1 MNHMIHSRRGGASNN
16 NIINIHKHIDLTST
30 LIINKERSVGPT
42 GSETQLEKAIT
53 QAGIPSSRR
62 LLKSIHGPLELTNM
76 LGIPRILKT
85 GRLLHVNIFFK
96 KTMKEGVADINLS
109 EAPSSRYGKREHK
122 TNCGWFYHWTECVM
136 IVNTLLLSEPAS
148 H

>member
-1 MNHMIHSRRGGASNN
+1 
-16 NIINIHKHIDLTST
+16 
-30 LIINKERSVGPT
+30 
-42 GSETQLEKAIT
+42 LEKAIT

-62 LLKSIHGPLELTNM
+62 LLKSIQGPLELTNM

-122 TNCGWFYHWTECVM
+122 TNCDWFYYWTECVM
-136 IVNTLLLSEPAS
+136 IVNTLLLGEPAS